1 MPSDRVRRQR
11 GRGSVAVAKFDKR
24 LRSILIKRAGL
35 DPALADEAIA
45 TAERDGKSLTEVLLE
60 RKAIDE
66 RVLIASVAAEMRL
79 PPIDVK
85 RVTIEEPVLKALPQD
100 LARYY
105 GVLPIAK
112 IGDTLTVAVSNPF
125 DILKLD
131 DIRIVTGCQIRP
143 VVSTETAIQDGIAQ
157 AYDRTAEK
165 LEDLYQ
171 DLAAS
176 DLELVEDAPETDDEV
191 PADENSPVV
200 KLVNLIIRQAVMNRV
215 SDIHIEPMEKRLR
228 VRFRKDGVLYEF
240 KHKGQDLPKRLQGAI
255 ASRIKI
261 MSQLNIAEKRVP
273 QDGKLRLK
281 IEDRKVDFRVSTLPT
296 IHGEK
301 IVMRILD
308 SSSLALDLEQLGFEP
323 QALEAFRKALA
334 QPYGMVLVTGPTGS
348 GKTTTLYSALK
359 ALMTVEDNV
368 VTVED
373 PVEYQLDGV
382 NQVAVNPKRGMTFAA
397 ALRSILRQD
406 PDTVMVGEMR
416 DLETVQIAIRAAL
429 TGHLVLSTLHT
440 NDSASTIT
448 RLIDM
453 GVDPF
458 LVTSTVVLAS
468 AQRLLRKLC
477 GECREPTEVPRERLL
492 GVGYTEEEAQR
503 ILDGEVTLYKAR
515 GCGRCSNGYSGRFAV
530 LEAMYM
536 TDEIRRLV
544 LAGES
549 AVEIKER
556 AVEQG
561 MITLRRCGLL
571 NALRGRTSIEEVL
584 RMTTEDVATAK
595 QY

>member
-1 MPSDRVRRQR
+1 M
-11 GRGSVAVAKFDKR
+11 AKFDKR
-24 LRSILIKRAGL
+24 LRNILVKRAGL
-35 DPALADEAIA
+35 DAQVADEALA
-45 TAERDGKSLTEVLLE
+45 LAERDGKSLTEVLLAQ
-60 RKAIDE
+60 KAISE
-66 RVLIASVAAEMRL
+66 RDLIAAVATEMRL
-79 PPIDVK
+79 PPIDVS
-85 RVTIEEPVLKALPQD
+85 RVTVDESVLQALPQD

-112 IGDTLTVAVSNPF
+112 IGDTLTLAVSNPF

-131 DIRIVTGCQIRP
+131 DIRIVTGCNIRP
-143 VVSTETAIQDGIAQ
+143 VVSTEVAIQGGIAK

-171 DLAAS
+171 DLATGE
-176 DLELVEDAPETDDEV
+176 LELVKEQELADDDV

-240 KHKGQDLPKRLQGAI
+240 KHRGQDIPKRLQSAI

-261 MSQLNIAEKRVP
+261 MASLNIAEKRVP
-273 QDGKLRLK
+273 QDGKVRLK
-281 IEDRKVDFRVSTLPT
+281 IEDRKIDFRVSTLPT

-301 IVMRILD
+301 IVMRVLD
-308 SSSLALDLEQLGFEP
+308 SSSLALDLDQLGFEP
-323 QALEAFRKALA
+323 QALEAFKRALA
-334 QPYGMVLVTGPTGS
+334 SPYGMVLVTGPTGS
-348 GKTTTLYSALK
+348 GKTTTLYSALR

-440 NDSASTIT
+440 NDAASTVT

-458 LVTSTVVLAS
+458 LVTSTVILAS
-468 AQRLLRKLC
+468 AQRLLRSLC
-477 GECREPTEVPRERLL
+477 RECREPAPPGDRPPERLL
-492 GVGYTEEEAQR
+492 ALGMTEEEVERVAK
-503 ILDGEVTLYKAR
+503 GELVLYKAR

-530 LEAMYM
+530 LEALYM

-549 AVEIKER
+549 SMEIKR
-556 AVEQG
+556 MAVEQG

-571 NALRGRTSIEEVL
+571 NALRGRTSLEEVL
-584 RMTTEDVATAK
+584 RMTSEDFPTRRVAAEEA
-595 QY
+595 